1 MMIEKFPQQKKL
13 LSIIVPVYNEKHTIN
28 KILNKIL
35 KIKINK
41 EIIVVNDGSF
51 DGTKAQLKKFSKR
64 KNIKIINLNQN
75 YGKGYAIG
83 KGLKKVNGKIII
95 IQDAD
100 LEYDPND
107 YKKLIKP
114 ILNKSFKFVIGSR
127 VLTKKISR
135 RPPGL
140 IFKALVFV
148 NKLFSI
154 LMSFTLNQTITDPQS
169 CYKVFTSDIAK
180 KLHLKE
186 NGFSFCNEL
195 IFNIHKMGIKIKEV
209 PISYNGRSYKD
220 GKKIK
225 LSDGIKMFIYILKN
239 IILINLKKII

>member
-127 VLTKKISR
+127 VLTKK
-135 RPPGL
+135 
-140 IFKALVFV
+140 
-148 NKLFSI
+148 
-154 LMSFTLNQTITDPQS
+154 
-169 CYKVFTSDIAK
+169 
-180 KLHLKE
+180 
-186 NGFSFCNEL
+186 
-195 IFNIHKMGIKIKEV
+195 
-209 PISYNGRSYKD
+209 
-220 GKKIK
+220 
-225 LSDGIKMFIYILKN
+225 
-239 IILINLKKII
+239 